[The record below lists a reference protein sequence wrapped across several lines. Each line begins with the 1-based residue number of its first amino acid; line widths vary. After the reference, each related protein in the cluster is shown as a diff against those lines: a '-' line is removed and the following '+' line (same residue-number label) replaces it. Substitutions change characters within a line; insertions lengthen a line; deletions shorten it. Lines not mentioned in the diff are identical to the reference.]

1 MAVLYRT
8 ELCQRTSDTTP
19 PMSLGF
25 EVWLPASN
33 PGTTKTATPEEQEKD
48 EQETQEKQRVN
59 KDPATDEQDQEE

>member
-1 MAVLYRT
+1 
-8 ELCQRTSDTTP
+8 
-19 PMSLGF
+19 MSLGF